1 MKVKTKY
8 NTDLRKLTTETC
20 TLSCKKRIASL
31 CSMQD
36 TGCLGLVH
44 GDDVGWEV
52 GRGFMFGSSCTPVAD
67 SCQCMAKPIQYCKV
81 KVKIKIKKNK

>member
-1 MKVKTKY
+1 
-8 NTDLRKLTTETC
+8 
-20 TLSCKKRIASL
+20 
-31 CSMQD
+31 MQD

-52 GRGFMFGSSCTPVAD
+52 GRGFMFGSSCTPVVD

-81 KVKIKIKKNK
+81 KNKKIKIKKKDVHKSQIYQNTKVNID